1 MAKDADPYPSLHAQG
16 LTRRFGD
23 KTVVDDLAIGVPR
36 GSITGLLGPNGAGK
50 TTAMRMMAG
59 ILRPTRGETLI
70 ANHDI
75 WFEPL
80 MAKAALG
87 YLPESLDLY
96 DNLTTEE
103 FLRFICRAYGMGDES
118 TDEALERWMVTF
130 GLEDLADELIGDQ
143 SKGFRQRVAL
153 ASVFVHDPEVLVL
166 DEPFI
171 NLDPATSRMV
181 KDLLMD
187 GRDGRAVLLATH
199 LASVAEEVCDRVI
212 VLNRGQ
218 VIAREKPASL
228 AKRFGGD
235 LERAFVELVK
245 EETRE

>member
-1 MAKDADPYPSLHAQG
+1 MAEDADSDPSLYAQG

-23 KTVVDDLAIGVPR
+23 KTVVDEIAIVVPR
-36 GSITGLLGPNGAGK
+36 GSVTGLLGPNGAGK

-70 ANHDI
+70 ISYDI
-75 WFEPL
+75 WREPL
-80 MAKAALG
+80 KAKAALG

-103 FLRFICRAYGMGDES
+103 FLRFICRAYGMDDGI
-118 TDEALERWMVTF
+118 TDEALERWMAIF

-153 ASVFVHDPEVLVL
+153 ASVFIHDPEVLIL

-187 GRDGRAVLLATH
+187 GRDERAVLLATH
-199 LASVAEEVCDRVI
+199 LASVAEEVCDHVI
-212 VLNRGQ
+212 VLNKGK
-218 VIAREKPASL
+218 VIARDQPAPL

-245 EETRE
+245 EETPA